1 MAFRSIGAKLTLWYT
16 SLLTVTFLLLGGIA
30 YGLMSYSLARD
41 MDSALN
47 GVAEVMARKTRSE
60 GATIFPSEV
69 DDAFRRFF
77 GYSPFDHYLDIFDPR
92 GKRDPL
98 RSPLP
103 SKGMSLSPKAL
114 KNASQGLPTLETIRT
129 DAPYPVRVFTK
140 PVVAAGRITNLVQV
154 GMSLENIINTRRR
167 FLVILAAMLPFSL
180 LLAGGGGWLLARRAL
195 RPVDLMTRTAQ
206 QIGGEHL
213 NERLQETGN
222 DDELDRLAKT
232 LNDMLGRLDTAFHQ
246 MRQFSA
252 DASHELKTPL
262 TILKGEMEVALRMP
276 RSTQEYQHVLKS
288 SLEEIDRINDLV
300 EGLLLLARVDAGV
313 LNLNLQP
320 VTLKALVQE
329 TCEQMKAV
337 AESHA
342 VTLSLG
348 PLEPAVVQGDKE
360 HLRRLILNLIDN
372 GIKYT
377 PQDGSVSLSLHTQGE
392 WALLR
397 VADSGVGISAAE
409 LGHIFSR
416 FYRSTE
422 TRDRDQR
429 GVGLGLSIV
438 RSIAHAHGGRIE
450 VDSLPGKGSTFSVL
464 LPLQ

>member
-1 MAFRSIGAKLTLWYT
+1 MAFRSIGSKLTLWYT
-16 SLLTVTFLLLGGIA
+16 SLLTVTFVLLGGVA
-30 YGLMSYSLARD
+30 YGLLAYSLARD
-41 MDSALN
+41 MDSALH
-47 GVAEVMARKTRSE
+47 GVAEVMARKTRLE
-60 GATIFPSEV
+60 GAAIFQSEV

-77 GYSPFDHYLDIFDPR
+77 GYSPFDRYIDIFDPR

-103 SKGMSLSPKAL
+103 FKELSLSPKAL
-114 KNASQGLPTLETIRT
+114 KNASQGLPTLETIMT
-129 DAPYPVRVFTK
+129 NDPYPVRVVTR
-140 PVVAAGRITNLVQV
+140 PVVTAGRIANLVQV
-154 GMSLENIINTRRR
+154 GMSLENIMNTRRR

-206 QIGGEHL
+206 QISGEHL
-213 NERLQETGN
+213 AERLQETGN

-232 LNDMLGRLDTAFHQ
+232 LNDMLSRLDAAFHQ

-262 TILKGEMEVALRMP
+262 TILKGEMEVALRKQ
-276 RSTQEYQHVLKS
+276 RSDQEYQRVLNS

-313 LNLNLQP
+313 LKLNVQQ
-320 VTLKALVQE
+320 VTLEELVQD

-337 AESHA
+337 AETHA
-342 VTLSLG
+342 VTLSVDL
-348 PLEPAVVQGDKE
+348 LEPAIVQGDKE

-377 PQDGSVSLSLHTQGE
+377 PPDGSVSLSLYTKAE
-392 WALLR
+392 WAVIK
-397 VADSGVGISAAE
+397 VADTGVGISDKE
-409 LGHIFSR
+409 RHEIFSR
-416 FYRSTE
+416 FYRSAE

-438 RSIAHAHGGRIE
+438 RSIAQAHGGRIE
-450 VDSLPGKGSTFSVL
+450 VDSLLGKGSTFRVL
-464 LPLQ
+464 LPLE